1 MSETRRKAPTRK
13 LLIEERRR
21 AIVDRLR
28 QHGRVT
34 VDELVESYG
43 VSAVT
48 IRTDLE
54 SLEISGLAKR
64 SHGGAVPADSAPQDV
79 PLPIKEARR
88 HAEKRRIG
96 EAAARMIGDGET
108 IILDSGSTTV
118 EIARCIRQRKWA
130 SLTVITNALNIALE
144 LSGLP
149 TVRVM
154 MLGGMLRQT
163 SYSLVGVDAERALSR
178 FSADRLFLGVD
189 GLDTAIGITT
199 PDPQEASLN
208 AMMVKCSREVI
219 AVLDAS
225 KFGQRSLAI
234 ITPIDGV
241 NVVITDTGAPRNA
254 VRSLEEQ
261 GVKVIVV

>member
-1 MSETRRKAPTRK
+1 MTTRRATAPKK

-21 AIVDRLR
+21 AIADLAR
-28 QHGRVT
+28 QDGRVT
-34 VDELVESYG
+34 VDDLVVRYA

-48 IRTDLE
+48 VRGDLE
-54 SLEISGLAKR
+54 ALERAGMLKR
-64 SHGGAVPADSAPQDV
+64 SHGGAVPLEPSQHDV
-79 PLPIKEARR
+79 PLTIKESRR
-88 HAEKRRIG
+88 LAEKRRIG

-118 EIARCIRQRKWA
+118 EIARCIRQRKWS

-163 SYSLVGVDAERALSR
+163 SYSLTGPDAERALSR
-178 FSADRLFLGVD
+178 LSADRLFLGVD
-189 GLDTAIGITT
+189 GLDTAIGVTT
-199 PDPQEASLN
+199 PDQQEASLN
-208 AMMVKCSREVI
+208 TMMVKASREVV

-225 KFGQRSLAI
+225 KLGQRSLAVI
-234 ITPIDGV
+234 APITDLD
-241 NVVITDTGAPRNA
+241 VVITDAGASA
-254 VRSLEEQ
+254 SDVQSLRDQ
-261 GVKVIVV
+261 GVEVIVV